1 MEEDRRR
8 RVGIKEM
15 KLCNVA
21 VYSAV
26 VWPAR
31 AIKGLGEP

>member
-1 MEEDRRR
+1 VGNEET
-8 RVGIKEM
+8 
-15 KLCNVA
+15 KLQH
-21 VYSAV
+21 SAV